1 MVPGGRLRRFYKAVT
16 VGEAPAGD
24 TAGGFA
30 VLLDGKQLRT
40 PAGAPL
46 VLAQR
51 RLAEAL
57 AAEWEAQEKEIRPHD
72 MPLMRLASTAIDRV
86 AAQRQAVVDELV
98 GYGETDLVCY
108 RVERP
113 AELVH
118 RQQQRW
124 QPLVD
129 WATLHYDAPLAVTTG
144 ILPQKQP
151 PGALEALRA
160 AVDRLEPL
168 PLAGL
173 HGAVAASGSLILGLA
188 LLEGKI
194 GAAAAWEA
202 SQLEEDWQIERWGED
217 EEAARRRAGLRADL
231 EATARFLALLRS

>member
-1 MVPGGRLRRFYKAVT
+1 MMPGARLRRFYKAAEA
-16 VGEAPAGD
+16 GEVP
-24 TAGGFA
+24 GGFA

-46 VLAQR
+46 VLVQR
-51 RLAEAL
+51 QLAEAL
-57 AAEWEAQEKEIRPHD
+57 AAEWQAQETEICPLD
-72 MPLMRLASTAIDRV
+72 MPLMRLVSTALDRV

-98 GYGETDLVCY
+98 AYGETDLVCY
-108 RVERP
+108 RVEQP
-113 AELVH
+113 PELAR
-118 RQQQRW
+118 RQQALW

-129 WATLHYDAPLAVTTG
+129 WATLYYDAPLAVTTG

-168 PLAGL
+168 VLAGL
-173 HGAVAASGSLILGLA
+173 HGVVAASGSLILGLA

-194 GAAAAWEA
+194 TPAAAWESA
-202 SQLEEDWQIERWGED
+202 QLEETWQIERWGED
-217 EEAARRRAGLRADL
+217 QEAARRRAGLRAEL
-231 EATARFLALLRS
+231 EATSRFLALLRP